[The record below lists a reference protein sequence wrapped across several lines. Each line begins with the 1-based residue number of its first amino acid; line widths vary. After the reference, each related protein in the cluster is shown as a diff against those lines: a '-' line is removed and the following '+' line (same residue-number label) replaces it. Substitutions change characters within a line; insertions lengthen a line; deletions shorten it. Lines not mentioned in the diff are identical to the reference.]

1 MDQFYDA
8 RKAGTIQLRFY
19 MAMSLTVL
27 LLVEK
32 LQKLVE
38 ERNQIKQGTGKL
50 IQIET
55 LNVSMIFKS
64 TYHTLTLVFIN

>member
-1 MDQFYDA
+1 MDQFYDG
-8 RKAGTIQLRFY
+8 RKAGTIQLHFY
-19 MAMSLTVL
+19 MSMSLTVL

-50 IQIET
+50 IQFES

-64 TYHTLTLVFIN
+64 TYHRLTLLFIN